1 LPFPAK
7 KEGEEMKSFASVLV
21 MALVCILFAQQAR
34 GEEKIFTAAIDSDGV
49 QRVEIVGGGYFF
61 KPNRIIV
68 KVNVP
73 VELKLRKESGVVP
86 HNFVIK
92 APEAGMDLDLSLGT
106 EPKVVKFV
114 PTKPGTYPFYCSKK
128 LLFFES
134 HRDKGMKGMLEVVE

>member
-1 LPFPAK
+1 
-7 KEGEEMKSFASVLV
+7 MKNFASLFVA
-21 MALVCILFAQQAR
+21 ALVCIFFAVQAR
-34 GEEKIFTAAIDSDGV
+34 GEEKIFSATIDSDGV

-61 KPNRIIV
+61 NPNRIIV

-92 APEAGMDLDLSLGT
+92 APEAGMELDQSLGT

-114 PTKPGTYPFYCSKK
+114 PTRTGRYPFYCNKK
-128 LLFFES
+128 LLFFEG
-134 HRDKGMKGMLEVVE
+134 HREKGMKGMLEVVE

>member
-1 LPFPAK
+1 
-7 KEGEEMKSFASVLV
+7 MKSIASLCAI
-21 MALVCILFAQQAR
+21 ALVCMFFAVQAR
-34 GEEKIFTAAIDSDGV
+34 GEEKIFTAVIDSDGV

-61 KPNRIIV
+61 NPNRIIV

-73 VELKLRKESGVVP
+73 VELKLRKETGVVP

-92 APEAGMDLDLSLGT
+92 APEAGMDLDISLGA

-114 PTKPGTYPFYCSKK
+114 PAKPGIYPFYCSKK

-134 HRDKGMKGMLEVVE
+134 HREKGMKGVLEVVE